1 MGLLWT
7 CFLVSIPLFF
17 QPQCLCSFWDP
28 SPLPGQPS
36 WSWWASPPAIGEE
49 HETSKVHS
57 PEFNHWSRRQIGQ
70 RPENRQRTGC
80 SYFQRDLNLTISGLT
95 APGSH
100 LPENVVSTGDRS
112 RVMRRGALAP
122 TKLLCPCVQLP
133 PTHTGQTQPTLSFSD

>member
-1 MGLLWT
+1 MDMLPS
-7 CFLVSIPLFF
+7 VY
-17 QPQCLCSFWDP
+17 
-28 SPLPGQPS
+28 SPLLPAPVPVFILGPI
-36 WSWWASPPAIGEE
+36 PPPRTALMVLVGIATG
-49 HETSKVHS
+49 HRGGARDQQGALPRIQSLVQET
-57 PEFNHWSRRQIGQ
+57 GL

-133 PTHTGQTQPTLSFSD
+133 PHTHTGQTQPTLSFSD